1 MMKPYKAYYRLID
14 EPLYYDMHI
23 QIIRADSK
31 DKATE
36 LMCGARED
44 IFVLL
49 VEDIDKVVK

>member
-1 MMKPYKAYYRLID
+1 MKPYKAYYRLID